1 MPPEEQ
7 PPPTPPGTPPPGTE
21 RGQIARRAGVVAGAT
36 LVSRVLGVARESVM
50 AACFP
55 KEWIDLWVV
64 AFTIP
69 NTLRGLFAEG
79 GTSAAF
85 VPIYSELRAKEG
97 EARAREFQSHASGA
111 LALTLAIV
119 SIVGVVASPL
129 ILLGFASGYATDPD
143 RWSALIALTRWV
155 FPYIFFMGMAALAAG
170 VLNAHRRFAVPAL
183 APSLLNVAQIAAPF
197 TMIPLAL
204 ALGLP
209 AIGALALGALVGGV
223 LQVIVQWP
231 AMVRA
236 KVWATPRPSFADPA
250 VRRATAL
257 LGPVTLGLGVYQLNL
272 MLSRTL
278 ASWLPEGSQSYLWFS
293 QRLVEIPQ
301 GVFAIAFATALLP
314 TLSDQRARG
323 EDDELK
329 RTFRDALRTMLF
341 VAVPIGVLLAVLAEP
356 ITCVLYQRGEFGRL
370 ETIETARALA
380 WQSLGVWA
388 IASVRVVVP
397 VFHAHNDTRTPVIAS
412 AANLISFAA
421 LGVGLSRGTP
431 LGHQGIA
438 IAISLA
444 GAVQLVILMTLLRRK
459 IGALGLGEVLASAA
473 RILAACVA
481 MSAAGWGVA
490 QLGAFDDGADLLDV
504 IVLAGALIASGLAY
518 LATAALLRAPELER
532 VTAAVRRRL
541 RR

>member
-1 MPPEEQ
+1 MAE
-7 PPPTPPGTPPPGTE
+7 PGTSSSSSE
-21 RGQIARRAGVVAGAT
+21 RGQIARRAGVVAAAT

-55 KEWIDLWVV
+55 AAWIDLWVV

-111 LALTLAIV
+111 LAVTLAIV
-119 SIVGVVASPL
+119 SALGVIGAPIV
-129 ILLGFASGYATDPD
+129 LLGFASGYATDPD
-143 RWSALIALTRWV
+143 RWSALVALLRTV

-170 VLNAHRRFAVPAL
+170 VLNANRRFAVPAL
-183 APSLLNVAQIAAPF
+183 APSLLNVAQIVAPF
-197 TMIPLAL
+197 TMIPLAV

-209 AIGALALGALVGGV
+209 PIGALALGALAGGA

-231 AMVRA
+231 EMARA
-236 KVWATPRPSFADPA
+236 KVWVPPRPSFSDPA
-250 VRRATAL
+250 VRRATRL

-323 EDDELK
+323 EDEELK
-329 RTFRDALRTMLF
+329 RTFREALRTMLF
-341 VAVPIGVLLAVLAEP
+341 VAIPLSVLLAVLAEP
-356 ITCVLYQRGEFGRL
+356 IVCALYQRGEFGAR
-370 ETIETARALA
+370 ETVATARALA
-380 WQSLGVWA
+380 WQSIGVWA

-412 AANLISFAA
+412 AANLIAFAA
-421 LGVGLSRGTP
+421 LGIGLSRTP
-431 LGHQGIA
+431 LGYQGIA
-438 IAISLA
+438 IAISAA
-444 GAVQLVILMTLLRRK
+444 GAVQLVLLIALLRKK
-459 IGALGLGEVLASAA
+459 IGRLGLAEVLASAL
-473 RILAACVA
+473 RIAIACAAMAGAGWSVVRLGTWGDGASAVELALLAAA
-481 MSAAGWGVA
+481 
-490 QLGAFDDGADLLDV
+490 
-504 IVLAGALIASGLAY
+504 LAASGLAY
-518 LATAALLRAPELER
+518 LAVAAILRAPELER
-532 VTAAVRRRL
+532 VAGAVRRRL